1 MLGQRPSI
9 QMLPNAEIFVITLIY
24 RVNLI
29 LQKWTHI
36 DNVRTH
42 KDNAGLAN
50 LFPKTDGK
58 KKIKKNILLWN
69 FLYYKE
75 V

>member
-1 MLGQRPSI
+1 M
-9 QMLPNAEIFVITLIY
+9 
-24 RVNLI
+24 
-29 LQKWTHI
+29 
-36 DNVRTH
+36 
-42 KDNAGLAN
+42 DNAGLAN

-58 KKIKKNILLWN
+58 KKNKKNILLWN